1 MNNENKYLYY
11 PNELTGFELESE
23 MPDMRGWEVK
33 DRDRKT
39 IGKVD
44 DFLVNKEME
53 QIVYLDIK
61 VDDSILLDE
70 KSVVADRK
78 EFINKEGEDH
88 LLLPVGL
95 VSIDEAHDEIITD
108 EIGYQV
114 FANAKRRKKEAPIDR
129 DYEEVLLDSY
139 QTESEPLIENRADRA
154 YPSRFYE
161 RKEFSRSQPFGF
173 RLMRGKM

>member
-1 MNNENKYLYY
+1 MNDENKYLFY
-11 PNELTGFELESE
+11 PNELTGFELEAE

-70 KSVVADRK
+70 EAVGADRK
-78 EFINKEGEDH
+78 EFINTEGEDH

-95 VSIDEAHDEIITD
+95 VSVDEADEAIITD
-108 EIGYQV
+108 EIGYRI
-114 FANAKRRKKEAPIDR
+114 FANAKRRKKGAPIDR
-129 DYEEVLLDSY
+129 DYEEVLLNSY
-139 QTESEPLIENRADRA
+139 TTESEPLIENRADRA
-154 YPSRFYE
+154 YSSRFYE
-161 RKEFSRSQPFGF
+161 RKEFSRSRPFGF
-173 RLMRGKM
+173 RLMRGKL